1 MGTGRAFHAQVV
13 QRQPHV
19 MPRDV
24 KLNRVDD
31 RQLNKAHILDDLPF
45 EWLLTSTKR
54 VKPVVDELMEEF
66 SEINEYSGRVGR
78 LKTMLDQLSPGLVG
92 EPAHIDSNGSRYFK
106 FTNDSFNNHRLTQNK
121 GGDFVVYSTVKRRIR
136 SPSMDWQWPGA
147 LSNHPGLC
155 GVGASGVLAEVT
167 TGGDAGGQGNEGQRR

>member
-66 SEINEYSGRVGR
+66 S
-78 LKTMLDQLSPGLVG
+78 